1 MTVDNDAPNR
11 QDVSMTMPTGHLY
24 AVSDSTLVDISG
36 DGARPI
42 ASGNRGMLAFALL
55 SAVHGPGVSL
65 DAIDALKPRMVD
77 GFNVVDHDLASP
89 LEAG

>member
-1 MTVDNDAPNR
+1 
-11 QDVSMTMPTGHLY
+11 MTMPAGHLY
-24 AVSDSTLVDISG
+24 AVTDSTLVEISA

-42 ASGNRGMLAFALL
+42 ALGNRGMLAFALL

-65 DAIDALKPRMVD
+65 DAIDALKGRMVD
-77 GFNVVDHDLASP
+77 GFTVVDHDVASP